1 MSEFKLIAFNIII
14 MINEIKNL
22 SKQTRQNHSLFPF
35 AMWCT
40 YLRNAAMP
48 FYITISGRLGVWVI
62 LIQWRQRTQTLLFVH
77 SKKINILRRNVV
89 SWGLVGNGNPLI
101 IWRLTLMRSLSV
113 HYKVE
118 VVVKSTPLEK
128 HSTTNNSSYSNSC
141 NTIF

>member
-1 MSEFKLIAFNIII
+1 MSESKLIAFNIIKYDKW
-14 MINEIKNL
+14 NKKL
-22 SKQTRQNHSLFPF
+22 SKQHVKIILFFQWTLLCDVRTTYVMLPCHSTL
-35 AMWCT
+35 
-40 YLRNAAMP
+40 L
-48 FYITISGRLGVWVI
+48 SVGVWVI
-62 LIQWRQRTQTLLFVH
+62 LILWRQRTQTLLFVH

>member
-1 MSEFKLIAFNIII
+1 
-14 MINEIKNL
+14 MINEIKNSQSNT
-22 SKQTRQNHSLFPF
+22 SKSSSFPNELCCV
-35 AMWCT
+35 MYVVLC
-40 YLRNAAMP
+40 NAAMP
-48 FYITISGRLGVWVI
+48 WCHSTLLSVGVWVI
-62 LIQWRQRTQTLLFVH
+62 LILWRQRTQTLLFVH